1 MKQFEIVCEKS
12 KDGYSAYVLGLPDCT
27 STGTDRKDIDKN
39 YVETIKLH
47 LEVPAHSQ
55 TGTGHP

>member
-12 KDGYSAYVLGLPDCT
+12 KDGYSAYVPGLPDCT
-27 STGTDRKDIDKN
+27 SAGTDRKDIEKN
-39 YVETIKLH
+39 MLEAIKLH
-47 LEVPAHSQ
+47 LEVLADSQ